1 VGPQMSSHS
10 YIKNDKN
17 ADIFINI
24 NGELVQ
30 RREAKISVFD
40 SGFLLGD
47 GVWEGIRLHKKQL
60 IFIDDHLDRLFNS
73 AKGISLD
80 IPFSKNEI
88 INQISKVLIKNN
100 MKDDVH
106 IRLIISRGEKITPYQ
121 NPNAN
126 LGPITLVIIPEFKKT
141 DPNTYINGINIGR
154 VLTVRPSHNI
164 LSTHYNT
171 LSKLN
176 CILASIEANELGFDE
191 GIMNDTNGNIS
202 TCNSTNLF
210 FIKDNCVWTSK
221 GEYCLN
227 GITRSKAIYLCE
239 KNDINCYQKDFTFDE
254 IKDCDEA
261 FVTGTFAGII
271 PVSSLENRKLS
282 SINSNSLTNHI
293 RSLYNNHIIE
303 NINKA

>member
-1 VGPQMSSHS
+1 MSSHS

-17 ADIFINI
+17 SDIFINI
-24 NGELVQ
+24 NGKLFH
-30 RREAKISVFD
+30 RNEAKISVFD

-47 GVWEGIRLHKKQL
+47 GVWEGIRLHNNHL
-60 IFIDDHLDRLFNS
+60 VFIDDHINRLFES

-80 IPFSKNEI
+80 IPFSKKEI
-88 INQISKVLIKNN
+88 INQISKVLLKNN
-100 MKDDVH
+100 MTDGVH

-121 NPNAN
+121 NPNVN
-126 LGPITLVIIPEFKKT
+126 IGPITLVIIPEYKKT
-141 DPNTYINGINIGR
+141 DPHTYKKGISIGR
-154 VLTVRPSHNI
+154 VSTVRPPHNI

-176 CILASIEANELGFDE
+176 CILASIEANELNYDE
-191 GIMNDTNGNIS
+191 GIMNDPCGNVS

-210 FIKDNCVWTSK
+210 FIKNNSLWTSR

-227 GITRSKAIYLCE
+227 GITRSKTIYLCK

-271 PVSSLENRKLS
+271 PVSSLENKNLS
-282 SINSNSLTNHI
+282 STKTNSLTNHI
-293 RSLYNNHIIE
+293 RDLYNRYINE
-303 NINKA
+303 NINKV